1 RARRRAPPR
10 PRCAASGRLTAGT
23 WATETMDVGRLV
35 ELNATYARVIDN
47 EQFEEWPKLFHDP
60 CLYKVT
66 TAENVARG
74 FEGGL
79 IYADTR
85 GRREDRISP
94 LRKVNIY
101 GAQRYRHIVGLPVV
115 TGQKNGTADVET
127 PFLIVRIMRDGAM
140 DVFATGCYRDKVKPD
155 AAGAFRFAGRL
166 VVWLGRGAGTPRPR
180 PFSLALY

>member
-1 RARRRAPPR
+1 MDIARI
-10 PRCAASGRLTAGT
+10 
-23 WATETMDVGRLV
+23 V

-66 TAENVARG
+66 TAENFSRG
-74 FEGGL
+74 LEGGL

-85 GRREDRISP
+85 GMLEDRIAS

-101 GAQRYRHIVGLPVV
+101 ERQRYRHIVGLPVV
-115 TGQKNGTADVET
+115 TGQTNGTTDVET
-127 PFLIVRIMRDGAM
+127 PFLIVRIMREGAM

-155 AAGAFRFAGRL
+155 AAGALRFAERIVVCDGRRFDTL
-166 VVWLGRGAGTPRPR
+166 VAI
-180 PFSLALY
+180 PF

>member
-1 RARRRAPPR
+1 
-10 PRCAASGRLTAGT
+10 
-23 WATETMDVGRLV
+23 MDIARLV

-66 TAENVARG
+66 TAANVKSG
-74 FEGGL
+74 LEGGL

-85 GRREDRISP
+85 GMLEDRISS

-101 GAQRYRHIVGLPVV
+101 ERQRYRHIVGLPVV
-115 TGQKNGTADVET
+115 LGQANGAAEVET
-127 PFLIVRIMRDGAM
+127 PFLIVRIMREGAM

-155 AAGAFRFAGRL
+155 ASGALRFSERIVVCDGRRFDTL
-166 VVWLGRGAGTPRPR
+166 VAI
-180 PFSLALY
+180 PF